1 MATIQEWEGHDL
13 WNLLNLPNYEL
24 YRLYGAYLD
33 KHSIRRTANKYRKLH
48 QQGVINMPEREKPY
62 DPKTEGLDIANRRA
76 KASKS
81 LGAKAIETTVITI
94 PTEHL
99 SYHEKLQEALDSEG
113 RVERATFRE
122 GSHQG
127 YIKNADNEIELTPEL
142 PNRRAEFTVNFNHEP
157 QWPLVTRVESVRLP
171 KKEREPRTGSKRAV
185 ILSDIQ
191 IPFQDEKALEVALK
205 ILRDA
210 KPDKV
215 ILLGDMLDLAPY
227 SKFVQ
232 EPEWALGVQQSIN
245 RAHQL
250 LATLRK
256 LCPSAEIA
264 VLEGNHDQRL
274 PRDMKV
280 NSTKSLRL
288 KRADQLDKW
297 PVMSVPYLTAMD
309 SLDIEWV
316 GGYPAN
322 RYWINDNL
330 QVRHGQRVTSAGSTA
345 KLVSDDERVST
356 IFGHVHR
363 IETHMKTVQTRT
375 GGKTSGA
382 YSIGCLCKIDGSVPS
397 TKSGYDLDGNPIE
410 NYENWQSGFAVVE
423 YEDGDSVF
431 HVQTVYIN
439 NFRDYRAMWNGRIYE
454 A

>member
-13 WNLLNLPNYEL
+13 WNLLNLPNQEL

-33 KHSIRRTANKYRKLH
+33 KHSIRRTANKYRKLL
-48 QQGVINMPEREKPY
+48 QQGKINMPEREKPY
-62 DPKTEGLDIANRRA
+62 DPKTESLDIANRRA

-81 LGAKAIETTVITI
+81 LGAKAIETTVLTV
-94 PTEHL
+94 PTEHVEL
-99 SYHEKLQEALDSEG
+99 HIQLQDHLDEKGSVSKARFSQYQMGYKDADGEAQVQDLKAARFE
-113 RVERATFRE
+113 VEFET
-122 GSHQG
+122 
-127 YIKNADNEIELTPEL
+127 
-142 PNRRAEFTVNFNHEP
+142 EP
-157 QWPLVTRVESVRLP
+157 QWPLVSRVESVRLP

-215 ILLGDMLDLAPY
+215 ILLGDLLDLAPY
-227 SKFVQ
+227 SRFVQ
-232 EPEWALGVQQSIN
+232 EPEWASNIQEAIN

-250 LATLRK
+250 LATLRTM
-256 LCPSAEIA
+256 CPAAEIV

-274 PRDMKV
+274 PRDMKTNAV
-280 NSTKSLRL
+280 KSLRL

-309 SLDIEWV
+309 TLDVEYLA
-316 GGYPAN
+316 GYPAN

-330 QVRHGQRVTSAGSTA
+330 QVRHGQRMTSAGSTA
-345 KLVSDDERVST
+345 KLVSDDERAST

-363 IETHMKTVQTRT
+363 MESHMKTVQTHS

-397 TKSGYDLDGNPIE
+397 TKSGFDLDGNPIT
-410 NYENWQSGFAVVE
+410 NYENWQCGFGVVD
-423 YEDGDSVF
+423 YEDGDSAF
-431 HVQTVYIN
+431 HVQPIYIN
-439 NFRDYRAMWNGRIYE
+439 NFRDYQAMYNGKIYE